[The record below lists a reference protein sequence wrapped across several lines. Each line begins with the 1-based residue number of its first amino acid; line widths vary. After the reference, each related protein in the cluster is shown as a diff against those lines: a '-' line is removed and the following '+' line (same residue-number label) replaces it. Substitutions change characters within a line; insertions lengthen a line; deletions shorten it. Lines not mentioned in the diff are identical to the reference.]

1 MLTDFIEELF
11 VLGEQ
16 LFEPKGLELCL
27 GLAAEGS
34 QRLFDQGV
42 ITNFMKKSEKKDDKT
57 QKPLC
62 TSWNV
67 CQTEKKCQYEVD
79 HPGRFCIRKHECS
92 HCWKTLKQSHK
103 HQAWK
108 CPSK

>member
-27 GLAAEGS
+27 GLAAEGL

-42 ITNFMKKSEKKDDKT
+42 ITDFIEEIFVLGSVCSARYDFYTITMLTYRHVPSIKCSE
-57 QKPLC
+57 L
-62 TSWNV
+62 
-67 CQTEKKCQYEVD
+67 
-79 HPGRFCIRKHECS
+79 
-92 HCWKTLKQSHK
+92 
-103 HQAWK
+103 A
-108 CPSK
+108 